1 MARLDMMPESNTS
14 SRISAGTVIKGEI
27 ISPNDIRIDC
37 SFEGKL
43 MVKGKVV
50 VGESATIKGDIIC
63 DNADIYGKV
72 DGNVYVKDTLGL
84 KDGCMM
90 NGNLHIRRISVEL
103 GSTFNGNCKMIN
115 EGDFDKISG
124 ADKKPAA
131 GQNTA
136 SATAHTAPVHTAP
149 VAPAHTTPA
158 QSAPAN

>member
-1 MARLDMMPESNTS
+1 MARLDMMPEGNAS

-37 SFEGKL
+37 VFEGKL

-72 DGNVYVKDTLGL
+72 DGNIYVKDTLGL
-84 KDGCMM
+84 KDGCTM

-103 GSTFNGNCKMIN
+103 GSTFNGNCKMSN
-115 EGDFDKISG
+115 ESDFEKFSG
-124 ADKKPAA
+124 GEKKPAA
-131 GQNTA
+131 PVAG
-136 SATAHTAPVHTAP
+136 VHTAP
-149 VAPAHTTPA
+149 A
-158 QSAPAN
+158 QAQHAAPAN

>member
-1 MARLDMMPESNTS
+1 MARLDMMPEGNTS

-37 SFEGKL
+37 VFEGKL

-72 DGNVYVKDTLGL
+72 DGNIYVKDTLGL
-84 KDGCMM
+84 KDGCTM

-115 EGDFDKISG
+115 ESDFEKFSG
-124 ADKKPAA
+124 GEKKPAA
-131 GQNTA
+131 PVAG
-136 SATAHTAPVHTAP
+136 VHTAP
-149 VAPAHTTPA
+149 AQAQHT
-158 QSAPAN
+158 APAN